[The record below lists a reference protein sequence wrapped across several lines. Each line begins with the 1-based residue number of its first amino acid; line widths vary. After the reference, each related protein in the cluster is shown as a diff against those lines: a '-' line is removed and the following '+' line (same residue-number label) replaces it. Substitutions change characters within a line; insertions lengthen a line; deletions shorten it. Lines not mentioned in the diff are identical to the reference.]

1 LNYLFQCPRCGRYSV
16 DERTFKAAITPD
28 LLEKLEERIQGNL
41 VVNVVLIFKGE
52 DCLRCKPNSQYVVS
66 LEIEPVAD

>member
-16 DERTFKAAITPD
+16 DERTFKTAITHA
-28 LLEKLEERIQGNL
+28 LQVKLEERILMGL
-41 VVNVVLIFKGE
+41 VVNAILIFKGG
-52 DCLRCKPNSQYVVS
+52 DCLRCKPNSEYVVS